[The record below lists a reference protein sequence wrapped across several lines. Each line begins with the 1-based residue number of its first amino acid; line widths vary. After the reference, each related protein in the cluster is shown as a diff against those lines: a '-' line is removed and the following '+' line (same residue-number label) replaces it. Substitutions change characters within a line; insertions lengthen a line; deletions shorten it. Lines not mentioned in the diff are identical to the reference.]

1 MKLSYNTSGVC
12 ATKVDFEIE
21 DDKVKSVKFLG
32 GCDGNHQGISRLIEG
47 MQVDDAIR
55 RLSGITCGYRS
66 TSCPDQLA
74 EALKKYRAENK

>member
-47 MQVDDAIR
+47 MQVDDAIK